1 MAIVVET
8 TKGPIAGDLSPDGAV
23 AIFRGVP
30 FAMPPVGPRRWRAP
44 EPMEPWAGVRAAR
57 EPRPIAPQFPLPPD
71 SLIPLGDEKQSED
84 CLTLNLWGPGDPEGR
99 RLPVIVW
106 LHLGA
111 FQFGSGSA
119 PIYDGE
125 NWPRA
130 GAVMVTP
137 NYRLNKFGFLAHPA
151 LSREQGGRSGNYGL
165 LDQIA
170 ALEWVRDNI
179 ARFGGDPDRVTVA
192 GVSAGSSSV
201 TYLMGSPLA
210 RGLFHRAIAES
221 GGSFGGTA
229 ERTGVGDRW
238 QTLADAER
246 LGEIWASDLGA
257 ASAEELRALPADQ
270 VRVAS
275 EPNWTDTAGTFDV
288 AQPIIDGRVVLADS
302 RTVFVA
308 GDQAPVP
315 LLVGSAANED
325 LLLPFSPDLAA
336 YRSQA
341 EADFGPAADRF
352 MALYPATT
360 DEEAIA
366 ATMLANSHR
375 LFTWQNWTMAR
386 LHAAAGHDTYYYRFE
401 QAPPVPDVGY
411 PEQNFPRPLGAF
423 HGASLFY
430 SFGRFDLR
438 DWPWSEDDRRLAAL
452 VTAAWVALA
461 ATGNPTSAKPTSG
474 LPHWPSFDPAAPAM
488 MRLNAAPALD
498 GVPDR
503 DRLAF
508 WDEFYGF
515 DADA

>member
-1 MAIVVET
+1 MQVVVET
-8 TKGPIAGDLSPDGAV
+8 RNGSIAGQTSQDGAV
-23 AIFRGVP
+23 AIFRGIP
-30 FAMPPVGPRRWRAP
+30 FAKPPVGDLRWRAP
-44 EPMEPWAGVRAAR
+44 QPPEPWPDMRPAR
-57 EPRPIAPQFPLPPD
+57 DPRPIAPQFPLPPN
-71 SLIPLGDEKQSED
+71 SLIPLGDEEQAED
-84 CLTLNLWGPGDPEGR
+84 CLYLNLWGPGDPAGQ
-99 RLPVIVW
+99 RLPVIMW

-130 GAVMVTP
+130 GAIMVTP

-151 LSREQGGRSGNYGL
+151 LSREDEGRSGNYGL

-170 ALEWVRDNI
+170 ALEWIRDNI
-179 ARFGGDPDRVTVA
+179 ERFGGDPDRVTIA

-201 TYLMGSPLA
+201 SYLMGSPLA

-246 LGEIWASDLGA
+246 LGEIWARKLGA
-257 ASAEELRALPADQ
+257 ADAEELRALSTDR
-270 VRVAS
+270 VRIAS
-275 EPNWTDTAGTFDV
+275 EPNWTDTQGTFDV
-288 AQPIIDGRVVLADS
+288 AQPIIDGRVVVADT
-302 RTVFVA
+302 RTVFAA
-308 GDQAPVP
+308 GDQAAVP

-325 LLLPFSPDLAA
+325 LLLPFSPDLDS

-352 MALYPATT
+352 MALYPATN
-360 DEEAIA
+360 DQEAIA

-386 LHAAAGHDTYYYRFE
+386 LHAAAGNDTFYYRFE
-401 QAPPVPDVGY
+401 QAPPVPEGLY

-430 SFGRFDLR
+430 SFGRFASR
-438 DWPWSEDDRRLAAL
+438 DWPWSEGDRRLSAI
-452 VTAAWVALA
+452 VTEAWVAFA
-461 ATGNPTSAKPTSG
+461 ANGKPTSG
-474 LPHWPSFDPAAPAM
+474 GLPQWPTFEPTAPAM
-488 MRLNAAPALD
+488 MRLNATPALD
-498 GVPDR
+498 RVPEQ

-508 WDEFYGF
+508 WDEFYGVGVP
-515 DADA
+515 A